1 MAPAQWDHNR
11 AANGALFTGW
21 GIWATLVHY
30 FSGDPIVNS
39 EIAPGPPKTHALWQ
53 LAFRAGFL
61 AAAIFAVI
69 AMGRWLY
76 WMLWPH
82 TWQASIPPNWWH
94 AHEMIFG
101 FAMPVVAGFLLTAVA
116 AWTGLPGTRGWR
128 LQLLFGLW
136 LVARALLWLA
146 PQWNALAWLAETLFL
161 LGIAIELGQRVW
173 ARRQWRN
180 LLFLPVLLILM
191 LLNSA
196 SYLCLEEPLMATRL
210 HYGAVWM
217 ITVFI
222 VIIGGRVI
230 PLFTANRLGLNI
242 APLPAWLEYLAIGSV
257 VAIGL
262 ITAFLPPQ
270 APASWLTALCL
281 ATGFG
286 HLYRLGH
293 WQGWKTTGVPLLW
306 SMHLSYACIPLAL
319 LGIALA
325 GTDPVAG
332 KNSIHLLAI
341 GAIGGMI
348 IAMMS
353 RVSLGHTGR
362 PLEVP
367 RFLAMAFALIFL
379 AAVIRAVVP
388 IVSASLTTLSW
399 RVSALLW
406 IVAFGLFLYRYLPVL
421 TRPRADGKPG

>member
-1 MAPAQWDHNR
+1 
-11 AANGALFTGW
+11 
-21 GIWATLVHY
+21 
-30 FSGDPIVNS
+30 
-39 EIAPGPPKTHALWQ
+39 
-53 LAFRAGFL
+53 
-61 AAAIFAVI
+61 
-69 AMGRWLY
+69 
-76 WMLWPH
+76 MLWPH

-136 LVARALLWLA
+136 LAARALLWLT
-146 PQWNALAWLAETLFL
+146 PKWYALAWFAEMLFIL
-161 LGIAIELGQRVW
+161 FIALELGQRVW
-173 ARRQWRN
+173 AKRQWRN

-196 SYLCLEEPLMATRL
+196 SYLCLEQPLMATRL

-230 PLFTANRLGLNI
+230 PIFTANRLGLNI
-242 APLPAWLEYLAIGSV
+242 APLPVWLEYLAIGSV
-257 VAIGL
+257 IAIGL
-262 ITAFLPPQ
+262 VTAFMPQ
-270 APASWLTALCL
+270 EAPAAWLTGLCL
-281 ATGFG
+281 ATGFV
-286 HLYRLGH
+286 HCYRLGH
-293 WQGWKTTGVPLLW
+293 WQGWKTARVPLLW
-306 SMHLSYACIPLAL
+306 SLHLSYACIPLAL

-367 RFLAMAFALIFL
+367 RFLAVAFALIFL

-388 IVSASLTTLSW
+388 IVAASLTMLSW

-406 IVAFGLFLYRYLPVL
+406 IVAFSLFLYRYLPML